1 MPIGGRAFEILEI
14 LAQSAGELVTKDEL
28 MNRVWPG
35 AVVMENTLQV
45 HAAAVR
51 KALGPH
57 RGLLKTESGRG
68 YRLLGDWTVQHQGP
82 ATPLVAFQQLRGSAT
97 NFPVIDTELIG
108 RSSAVQR
115 LRDLVSAYRVVTLT
129 GPGGIGKTTLALEVA
144 YGLLA
149 EFESGGWRVELASL
163 SDPDLVPSAVA
174 GVLGLKLAG
183 DQLSAEAVARAVDDD
198 NILLILDNCEHL
210 VDAVANLAETF
221 ARVCR
226 RATIL
231 ATSREI
237 LRINGEFVYRV
248 PPLEVP
254 TLEQREPGDILGHSA
269 VELFITRAKALN
281 SDFSSHVKNLPSIA
295 AICRHLDGI
304 PLAIELAAARAS
316 ALGIE
321 ELAVRLNDLFSLL
334 TSGRRTALPRH
345 QTLRATLDWSY
356 GLLAKPERVI
366 LHRLAIFAGP
376 FSLDAATAVAAS
388 PELAASNPI
397 EGLSSLV
404 AKSLVVAE
412 VAGATARYRLLD
424 MTRAYALEK
433 LEESG
438 ERERIAGRHAEYY
451 QDLFERAEAEWERRP
466 TTEWLADYAW
476 RIDNLRAAL
485 DWAFS
490 PRGDAS
496 IGVKLTAAAVPLW
509 IHLSL
514 LDECRSR
521 TEQALAVLRAE
532 EDRDPRREMKLHAA
546 LASSSWWRAAGIY
559 GQGVGLDLGL
569 IWMKALEIAK
579 SQADA
584 EYQLRSLWGLYSFH
598 LGIDQ
603 FRIALENAQRFHRL
617 AAKQGQ
623 QNDQL
628 IGDRMIGCL
637 QHLLGDQA
645 SARGHTEHMLA
656 NFIPPEQRSHDHI
669 RFQYDQR
676 VAARSVLAR
685 VLWLQGFPDQAMRT
699 AKSAVEEARETNH
712 ALTLCYALAHAT
724 CPTMLWVGDLAAA
737 EADIMMLLELSARH
751 ALPSWGALGRA
762 FQGLFAIRRG
772 DVGPGLRLLPAG
784 FDEFRRAMADWISV
798 MFLSE
803 LAAGLGSTGQT
814 TDALIAAEQTIERA
828 EHTEARWFFPEL
840 LRIKG
845 ELLLLQAADGGRRR
859 PRLISGRRLTVPVN
873 KAPFPGSCGP
883 PSAMLARKAPRATTS
898 RLNRFWRRSTTSS
911 RKASEP
917 LICAPPAPCSTRC
930 RRNIIMLAAGHQ
942 PVYASGECEIDL
954 ARRELRILGS
964 LVPIGGRA
972 FEIIEVLAES
982 AGELVTKDELMNR
995 VWPVR
1000 SSWKTLCRFMQRQ
1013 FVRRSARI
1021 AVC

>member
-1 MPIGGRAFEILEI
+1 LPAVLILNKTEETLRRTVGMLARGDQPVYASDECEIDLARRELRVLGSPVPVGGRAFEILEV
-14 LAQSAGELVTKDEL
+14 LAESAGECVTKDEL

-51 KALGPH
+51 KALGPC

-68 YRLLGDWTVQHQGP
+68 YRLLVSWTVQHHGP
-82 ATPLVAFQQLRGSAT
+82 ATPLVAFQQLRGSRHFPAT

-144 YGLLA
+144 HSLLA
-149 EFESGGWRVELASL
+149 EFESGGWLVELASL

-183 DQLSAEAVARAVDDD
+183 EELSAEAVARAVVDD
-198 NILLILDNCEHL
+198 NLLLILDNCEHL

-237 LRINGEFVYRV
+237 LRIDGECVYRV

-254 TLEQREPGDILGHSA
+254 TLEQKEPGDILGHSA

-281 SDFSSHVKNLPSIA
+281 SDFSPHVKNLPSIA

-321 ELAVRLNDLFSLL
+321 ELAVRLNDRFNLL

-356 GLLAKPERVI
+356 ELLAEPERVI

-412 VAGATARYRLLD
+412 IAGAIARYRLLD
-424 MTRAYALEK
+424 TTRAYALARLDEC
-433 LEESG
+433 G
-438 ERERIAGRHAEYY
+438 ERERIARRHAEYY
-451 QDLFERAEAEWERRP
+451 QDLFERVEAEWERRP
-466 TTEWLADYAW
+466 TAGWLADYGPQ
-476 RIDNLRAAL
+476 IDNLRAAL

-490 PRGDAS
+490 PGGDAT
-496 IGVKLTAAAVPLW
+496 IGVALTAAAVPLW

-521 TEQALAVLRAE
+521 TEQALAVLSAG

-559 GQGVGLDLGL
+559 AQGVVHDLGA
-569 IWMKALEIAK
+569 IWTRALEIAE
-579 SQADA
+579 SLGDT

-598 LGIDQ
+598 LGIGQ
-603 FRIALENAQRFHRL
+603 FRVALESAQRFHRL
-617 AAKQGQ
+617 SEKQGQ

-637 QHLLGDQA
+637 QHLLGDQD
-645 SARGHTEHMLA
+645 SARRHTEHMLA
-656 NFIPPEQRSHDHI
+656 NFIPPEHRSHDHI

-676 VAARSVLAR
+676 VAAHTMLAR

-712 ALTLCYALAHAT
+712 ALSLCYALAHAA
-724 CPTMLWVGDLAAA
+724 CPTMLWVEDLAAP
-737 EADIMMLLELSARH
+737 EADIVMLIDLSTRH

-762 FQGLFAIRRG
+762 FQGVLAIRRG
-772 DVGPGLRLLPAG
+772 DFDPGLRLLRAG
-784 FDEFRRAMADWISV
+784 FDEFGGAITDWLSV

-803 LAAGLGSTGQT
+803 LAAGLGSIGQI
-814 TDALIAAEQTIERA
+814 TDGLIAAEQAIGRA
-828 EHTEARWFFPEL
+828 EQTEARWLLPES

-845 ELLLLQAADGGRRR
+845 ELLLLQAADGA
-859 PRLISGRRLTVPVN
+859 TVTAEAHFRQALDWARGQGALSWELRAALSYARSQGTQGHHQQAKQILAPVYDQFTEGFET
-873 KAPFPGSCGP
+873 ADLRTAR
-883 PSAMLARKAPRATTS
+883 AMLDA
-898 RLNRFWRRSTTSS
+898 LRS
-911 RKASEP
+911 
-917 LICAPPAPCSTRC
+917 
-930 RRNIIMLAAGHQ
+930 
-942 PVYASGECEIDL
+942 
-954 ARRELRILGS
+954 
-964 LVPIGGRA
+964 
-972 FEIIEVLAES
+972 
-982 AGELVTKDELMNR
+982 
-995 VWPVR
+995 
-1000 SSWKTLCRFMQRQ
+1000 
-1013 FVRRSARI
+1013 
-1021 AVC
+1021 

>member
-1 MPIGGRAFEILEI
+1 MLARGDQPVYASDECEIDLARRELRVLGSPVPVGGRAFEILEV
-14 LAQSAGELVTKDEL
+14 LAESAGELVTKDEL

-51 KALGPH
+51 KALGPY

-68 YRLLGDWTVQHQGP
+68 YRLLGSWTAQHHP
-82 ATPLVAFQQLRGSAT
+82 TSTPPVASQQLRASRQSPAT
-97 NFPVIDTELIG
+97 NFPVIDAELIG
-108 RSSAVQR
+108 RSPAVQR

-129 GPGGIGKTTLALEVA
+129 GPGGIGKTILALKVA
-144 YGLLA
+144 HGLLA
-149 EFESGGWRVELASL
+149 EFESGGWRVDLASL

-174 GVLGLKLAG
+174 GVLGLKLG
-183 DQLSAEAVARAVDDD
+183 GEELSAESVARAVVDD
-198 NILLILDNCEHL
+198 NLLLILDNCEHL

-226 RATIL
+226 RVTIL

-237 LRINGEFVYRV
+237 LRINGECVYRV

-254 TLEQREPGDILGHSA
+254 TLEQKEEGDILGHSA
-269 VELFITRAKALN
+269 VELFMTRAKALN
-281 SDFSSHVKNLPSIA
+281 SDFSLHAKNLLSIA
-295 AICRHLDGI
+295 VICRLLDGI

-321 ELAVRLNDLFSLL
+321 ELAVRLNDRFSLL

-356 GLLAKPERVI
+356 GLLAELERVI

-388 PELAASNPI
+388 PELAVSNPT
-397 EGLSSLV
+397 EALSSLV

-412 VAGATARYRLLD
+412 IAGAIARYRLLD
-424 MTRAYALEK
+424 TTRAYALEK
-433 LEESG
+433 LDECG
-438 ERERIAGRHAEYY
+438 EHELIARRHAEYY

-466 TTEWLADYAW
+466 TAGWLADYGPQ
-476 RIDNLRAAL
+476 IDNLPAAL

-490 PRGDAS
+490 PGGDS
-496 IGVKLTAAAVPLW
+496 TIGVALTAAAVPLW

-521 TEQALAVLRAE
+521 TEQALAVLSAG

-559 GQGVGLDLGL
+559 AQGVVHELGA
-569 IWMKALEIAK
+569 IWTRALEIAE
-579 SQADA
+579 SLGDT
-584 EYQLRSLWGLYSFH
+584 EYQLRSLWGLWTFQ
-598 LGIDQ
+598 LGIGQ
-603 FRIALENAQRFHRL
+603 FRVALDIAQRFRTL
-617 AAKQGQ
+617 AAKQGE
-623 QNDQL
+623 QNDRL
-628 IGDRMIGCL
+628 IGERMIGAM

-645 SARGHTEHMLA
+645 SARRYTEHMLA
-656 NFIPPEQRSHDHI
+656 NFILPEQRSHDLI

-676 VAARSVLAR
+676 VAARTVLAR

-699 AKSAVEEARETNH
+699 AKSAVEEAREANH
-712 ALTLCYALAHAT
+712 APSLCFALAHAAFT
-724 CPTMLWVGDLAAA
+724 TMLWVEDLSVP
-737 EADIMMLLELSARH
+737 EADIVMLLELSARH

-762 FQGLFAIRRG
+762 LQGVLAIRRG
-772 DVGPGLRLLPAG
+772 DVDPGLRPLRAG
-784 FDEFRRAMADWISV
+784 FDEFGGAMADWLSV

-803 LAAGLGSTGQT
+803 LAAGLGRAGRPDEGLT
-814 TDALIAAEQTIERA
+814 AAEQTIERA

-845 ELLLLQAADGGRRR
+845 ELLLLQAADGAAEAEAHFRQALDWARRQGALSWELR
-859 PRLISGRRLTVPVN
+859 AALSYARSQGAQGHHQQAKQILAPVYDQFTEGFET
-873 KAPFPGSCGP
+873 ADLRTAR
-883 PSAMLARKAPRATTS
+883 AMLDA
-898 RLNRFWRRSTTSS
+898 LRS
-911 RKASEP
+911 
-917 LICAPPAPCSTRC
+917 
-930 RRNIIMLAAGHQ
+930 
-942 PVYASGECEIDL
+942 
-954 ARRELRILGS
+954 
-964 LVPIGGRA
+964 
-972 FEIIEVLAES
+972 
-982 AGELVTKDELMNR
+982 
-995 VWPVR
+995 
-1000 SSWKTLCRFMQRQ
+1000 
-1013 FVRRSARI
+1013 
-1021 AVC
+1021 